1 MDGWMDDIWKL
12 DQREN
17 GRKEFMIHVMVE
29 KMCCRISECIT
40 LPKCDFG
47 KCLPPQ
53 ILIFIYIPK
62 KLSEGG
68 KHSKSYMCGWETQR
82 KRRIG
87 ELEEWKSGDR
97 IEFGLAD
104 VLSKGTPILIFPKA
118 CDCEAHQDHKENVD
132 KSSTCKTYSLE
143 HNGRRLGH
151 IGTCDSVT
159 VMCHF
164 QAEKHYI
171 LLDYSCQRAHLL
183 YSTTRLCSIIKH
195 KIYQNHLSSCS
206 KDGEATKKK
215 K

>member
-1 MDGWMDDIWKL
+1 
-12 DQREN
+12 
-17 GRKEFMIHVMVE
+17 MIHVMVE
-29 KMCCRISECIT
+29 IA

-53 ILIFIYIPK
+53 IYIQK

-143 HNGRRLGH
+143 HKGRRLGH

-159 VMCHF
+159 VR
-164 QAEKHYI
+164 KTL
-171 LLDYSCQRAHLL
+171 LLDYSCQRAHFL

-206 KDGEATKKK
+206 KVKMVRQQKRKINTTTHP
-215 K
+215 